1 MDEEEEKRL
10 GTIKNVLIIKT
21 AVYAF
26 IIVFIITIIV
36 RLAGQ
41 IVVMDER
48 ERVRRQTKRLKT
60 RKNKGATS
68 RYF

>member
-10 GTIKNVLIIKT
+10 ETTKNVLIIKT

-41 IVVMDER
+41 IIIMDER

-60 RKNKGATS
+60 ATLFPQYE
-68 RYF
+68 RYR